1 MPSSSASASNSSRAA
16 ALLAALV
23 VACGGGTSRDAA
35 APDGVERLDLGE
47 TLASSDAAG
56 EVLPARPCSLV
67 LPSCPAPPPG
77 YSATI
82 APLLARRCRPAC
94 HEPGGV
100 EAAQPLTTQPEV
112 YARRAKVVDQ
122 VFHCK
127 MPPLDRAGLP
137 DDEAITIL
145 QWLVC
150 GSPNN

>member
-16 ALLAALV
+16 ALLALLV
-23 VACGGGTSRDAA
+23 VACGSGTFA
-35 APDGVERLDLGE
+35 RLDAGE
-47 TLASSDAAG
+47 TLASTDAAG
-56 EVLPARPCSLV
+56 EVLPARPCTLV

-77 YSATI
+77 YAATI

-100 EAAQPLTTQPEV
+100 EAVQPLTTHPEV
-112 YARRAKVVDQ
+112 YARRAKVIDQ